1 MKNIN
6 KIDFYYEERTFDLK
20 VLDKSTNTMVPTGE
34 VARYLQPI
42 IRYNNIEIPVK
53 AVYKQDKKTLLTIID
68 LINTLEVGD

>member
-6 KIDFYYEERTFDLK
+6 KISFYYEERTFDLK
-20 VLDKSTNTMVPTGE
+20 VLDESSNTMVPTGA

-42 IRYNNIEIPVK
+42 IRYNNIEIPIK